1 MTSTVGG
8 LLVAAVGLTK
18 TRFFLRTVG
27 FARTIR
33 AMEALPRFWPKA
45 LGVNPLW
52 AAEVDW
58 AASRFGG
65 SCLDRSVFLWFMLRQ
80 RGLDPALRI
89 GVARDGDV
97 IDAHAWVELNGAVVN
112 DVPDIADHFAVFD
125 EDPTHLA
132 FR

>member
-33 AMEALPRFWPKA
+33 SMEALPRLWPKA

-52 AAEVDW
+52 SAEIDW

-89 GVARDGDV
+89 GIARDGDA
-97 IDAHAWVELNGAVVN
+97 IDGHAWVEIHGTVVN
-112 DVPDIADHFAVFD
+112 DAPDIADQFAVFD
-125 EDPTHLA
+125 EDPTRLA